1 MASLNP
7 ITPRTIARSNMFVL
21 LFSFNYVHCTLNL
34 LRNAISNR
42 GGSSTLPQHSQAIP
56 ASHPSSALQG
66 IIADGAQHNIHQSTA
81 ACPYHSQILALR
93 LARHSTD
100 GMSALGRYIETP
112 IAELPMTLCA
122 NIRVGSASSAGCTCG
137 QIPQEVIDNL
147 TREAICDPGITPE
160 DTTSNLVAR
169 P

>member
-1 MASLNP
+1 MHFLYHLYVNIVPPPSTKTFPEPSTFGFQKSSAVAALLSIMASLNP

-66 IIADGAQHNIHQSTA
+66 IIADGGMLEHRSSSPDIELNIHSSTQYPSKHSCLPVSFSNPRTSTCTSFDRWNE
-81 ACPYHSQILALR
+81 CPRKIH
-93 LARHSTD
+93 
-100 GMSALGRYIETP
+100 
-112 IAELPMTLCA
+112 
-122 NIRVGSASSAGCTCG
+122 
-137 QIPQEVIDNL
+137 
-147 TREAICDPGITPE
+147 
-160 DTTSNLVAR
+160 
-169 P
+169 